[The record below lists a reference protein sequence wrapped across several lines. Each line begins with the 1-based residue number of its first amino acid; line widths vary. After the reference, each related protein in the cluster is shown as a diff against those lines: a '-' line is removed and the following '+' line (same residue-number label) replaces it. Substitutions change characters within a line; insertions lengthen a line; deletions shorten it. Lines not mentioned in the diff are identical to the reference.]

1 MARPNLNLLD
11 KGALGFAL
19 ARIDTNASEDEW
31 AISGGKF
38 FIAISITFHFIM
50 FLGLVLDYDLPSR
63 PIITVIGFAVAAVI
77 YVPIRLLTHSASEIQ
92 QAKLSRRAKWLYR
105 AWAVFILPGSMLL
118 WIPLFFIL

>member
-1 MARPNLNLLD
+1 MTRPNLNLLD

-19 ARIDTNASEDEW
+19 ARIDTNAFEDEW
-31 AISGGKF
+31 AIFGGKV
-38 FIAISITFHFIM
+38 FIAISLAFHFIM
-50 FLGLVLDYDLPSR
+50 FLGIVLNYDLPSR

-118 WIPLFFIL
+118 WMPLL

>member
-1 MARPNLNLLD
+1 MTRPNLNLLD

-19 ARIDTNASEDEW
+19 ARIDTNAFEDEW
-31 AISGGKF
+31 AIFGGKF
-38 FIAISITFHFIM
+38 FIAISLAFHFIM
-50 FLGLVLDYDLPSR
+50 FLGIVLNYDLPSR

-92 QAKLSRRAKWLYR
+92 QAKLSRREKWLYR

-118 WIPLFFIL
+118 WMPLL

>member
-19 ARIDTNASEDEW
+19 ARIDTNAFEDEW
-31 AISGGKF
+31 AIFGGKV
-38 FIAISITFHFIM
+38 FIAISLTSHFLM
-50 FLGLVLDYDLPSR
+50 FFREVLKYDMPSR
-63 PIITVIGFAVAAVI
+63 LITTIILFVIAAVI

-92 QAKLSRRAKWLYR
+92 QTKLSRRAKWLYR
-105 AWAVFILPGSMLL
+105 AWAVFIFPASLLL

>member
-1 MARPNLNLLD
+1 MTRPNLNLLD

-19 ARIDTNASEDEW
+19 ARIDTNAFEDEW
-31 AISGGKF
+31 AIFGGKV
-38 FIAISITFHFIM
+38 FIAISLTSHFLM
-50 FLGLVLDYDLPSR
+50 FFREVLKYDMPSR

-92 QAKLSRRAKWLYR
+92 QAKLSRREKWLYR

-118 WIPLFFIL
+118 WMPLL

>member
-1 MARPNLNLLD
+1 MTRPNLNLLD

-19 ARIDTNASEDEW
+19 ARIDTNAFEDEW
-31 AISGGKF
+31 AIFGGKV
-38 FIAISITFHFIM
+38 FIAISLAFHFIM
-50 FLGLVLDYDLPSR
+50 LLGIVLNYDLPSR

-92 QAKLSRRAKWLYR
+92 QAKLSRREKWLYR

-118 WIPLFFIL
+118 WMPLL

>member
-19 ARIDTNASEDEW
+19 ARIDTNAFEDEW
-31 AISGGKF
+31 AIFGGKF
-38 FIAISITFHFIM
+38 FIAISLAFHFIM
-50 FLGLVLDYDLPSR
+50 LLGIVLNYDLPSR

-92 QAKLSRRAKWLYR
+92 QAKLSRREKWLYR

-118 WIPLFFIL
+118 WMPLL

>member
-1 MARPNLNLLD
+1 MTRPNLNLLD

-19 ARIDTNASEDEW
+19 ARIDTNAFEDEW
-31 AISGGKF
+31 AIFGGKV
-38 FIAISITFHFIM
+38 FIAISLAFHFIM
-50 FLGLVLDYDLPSR
+50 FLGIVLNYDLPSR
-63 PIITVIGFAVAAVI
+63 PITTVIGFAVAAVI

-118 WIPLFFIL
+118 WMPLL